1 MALQDST
8 LLHLLLAYSAKH
20 RARLLHHAEPA
31 NRIAE
36 WMQDVLIALIAAIGK
51 PAHEISDSNLATAIM
66 LASLEIISPAPET
79 DEIKI
84 SWQKHLE
91 VARKMM
97 LARSESGLVAQGGEI
112 NLFLTR
118 WFAYLDVL
126 GSLSGSG
133 QKPLFHGNYFQD
145 EDEDS
150 QQSYQIDCLMGF
162 TSRCVSIL
170 ARVAELAH
178 QCDNERQDSQGNVIP
193 NWKPSDQTIEEAEAI
208 KGDLHKARQHV
219 QQGCHHRR
227 NSAPDNSDPSYA
239 VELVTTNDAFHW
251 AGLIQLDRRVLGK
264 PSTDPEVQFY
274 VREIVAALTKIRP
287 GGTAEACL
295 LFPMFTAGCDA
306 FSSDRVP
313 IMERLKSVERSG
325 MFQVRQAISLVEKVW
340 ETGRNWETFIGEVQ
354 FIG

>member
-20 RARLLHHAEPA
+20 RARLLHHSEPV

-36 WMQDVLIALIAAIGK
+36 WMQDVLRALIDAVGK

-97 LARSESGLVAQGGEI
+97 LARSESSLVSHAGEI
-112 NLFLTR
+112 NHFLTR

-133 QKPLFHGNYFQD
+133 QKPLFHGNYFRD
-145 EDEDS
+145 VDEDS
-150 QQSYQIDCLMGF
+150 IQSYQIDCLMGF

-178 QCDNERQDSQGNVIP
+178 QCDNDRLDAEGNLIP
-193 NWKPSDQTIEEAEAI
+193 SWKPSTQTVEEAEKI
-208 KGDLHKARQHV
+208 KSDLHKARQHV

-227 NSAPDNSDPSYA
+227 NSTTDHTDPSYA

-251 AGLIQLDRRVLGK
+251 AGHIQLNRRVLAK
-264 PSTDPEVQFY
+264 PSNDPEVQFY

-306 FSSDRVP
+306 VTSDREP
-313 IMERLKSVERSG
+313 IMKRLKSVESSG

-340 ETGRNWETFIGEVQ
+340 DTGRSWETFSGDMQ